1 MSLEKILKM
10 ISISVSD
17 KIKNICPHFVGI
29 VIDATVTNTEYSKN
43 LWDEIDNYTKD
54 YRNSH
59 TIENIKSNA
68 AIAATRQA
76 YKRLGKDPNRYRPS
90 AESLCR
96 RILRELPLYKVNT
109 LVDIINLISI
119 RSGYSIGG
127 FDSDLIEGNTLA
139 LGVGEADEP
148 YEGIGRGILNIEGL
162 PVYRDIIGGI
172 GTPTSDHERTKI
184 SMETKHLLM
193 IINAYNGEDDL
204 IETVEYAKM
213 LLEKYADAQNILI
226 NQF

>member
-1 MSLEKILKM
+1 M

-17 KIKNICPHFVGI
+17 KIRSICPDFVGI
-29 VIDATVTNTEYSKN
+29 AIDATVINTEYAQE
-43 LWDEIDNYTKD
+43 LWNEIDSCTED
-54 YRNSH
+54 YKSSH
-59 TIENIKSNA
+59 ITEDIKANG

-96 RILRELPLYKVNT
+96 RIVRGLPLYKVNT
-109 LVDIINLISI
+109 LVDIINLVSI

-127 FDSDLIEGNTLA
+127 FDLDRIEGDTLI

-162 PVYRDIIGGI
+162 PVYRDAVGGI

-184 SMETKHLLM
+184 SIDTRRLLM
-193 IINAYNGEDDL
+193 IINAYSGNTGLKEA
-204 IETVEYAKM
+204 VEYAES
-213 LLEKYADAQNILI
+213 LLVEFADAQDIGI
-226 NQF
+226 NRF